1 MKVFS
6 SKFQPKTDLIVILSI
21 ILTKIENLSLN
32 FRKFDYFLNSTKS
45 AEYLHLLEDFPK
57 NHFESKTEVQLIH
70 RVLVTYF

>member
-6 SKFQPKTDLIVILSI
+6 SKSQPKPDLIVILSI
-21 ILTKIENLSLN
+21 ILTKSKI
-32 FRKFDYFLNSTKS
+32 KFKFQEIRLFLNSTKN

>member
-32 FRKFDYFLNSTKS
+32 FRKFDYFFKFNKN